1 MAFAEYEME
10 PVQVETPG
18 PESDVDTLYRAGLK
32 FSLGEEVDLD
42 LVEAHKWFNLAAAKG
57 HEVAR
62 DLRQEMADQMSQD
75 EIRKAQK
82 AAREWLRLMN

>member
-10 PVQVETPG
+10 PVLAEMPG
-18 PESDVDTLYRAGLK
+18 PDSDSDTLYRTGLK
-32 FSLGEEVDLD
+32 FSLGEDLD
-42 LVEAHKWFNLAAAKG
+42 LIEAHKWFNLAVAKG
-57 HEVAR
+57 HDVAR